1 MNLLNKFYSDY
12 FFTMWRNTMS
22 TLKWLALQLKVHF
35 FSVNV
40 LPGNQTHDLLFKQ
53 QEWYEQVDDLTNMN
67 LLNNLYSNYFFTMY
81 LSWKQLALQ

>member
-12 FFTMWRNTMS
+12 FFTMCL
-22 TLKWLALQLKVHF
+22 TLKWLALQLKVHI
-35 FSVNV
+35 FSVHV
-40 LPGNQTHDLLFKQ
+40 LPGNQTHDLLFKE
-53 QEWYEQVDDLTNMN
+53 QERYEQVDDLTNMN